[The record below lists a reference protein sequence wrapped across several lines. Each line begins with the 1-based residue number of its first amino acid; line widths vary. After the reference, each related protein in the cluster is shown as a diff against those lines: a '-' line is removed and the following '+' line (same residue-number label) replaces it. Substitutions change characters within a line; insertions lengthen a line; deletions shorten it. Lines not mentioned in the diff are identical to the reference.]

1 MSKFKVLIVAAAA
14 VLMSACAASGPKV
27 RTDRDP
33 TADLASYKTFGF
45 YDQLLG
51 DRARYSSIMSNR
63 LRAAT
68 IEQMSKLGYTYD
80 VRAPQ
85 LRVNLFLQVANRAE
99 VRSTPATGFRP
110 IAWAGYPREIETV
123 GYKAGTLRIDLVDA
137 ARGASVWQGVAEGR
151 IPEESLRNPG
161 PAVDEAVRSIF
172 RQFPDATRK

>member
-1 MSKFKVLIVAAAA
+1 MFTIRVLFIAAAA
-14 VLMSACAASGPKV
+14 VLMAACAASGPKV

-33 TADLASYKTFGF
+33 TADLSSYKTFGF

-51 DRARYSSIMSNR
+51 DRARYSTIMSNR

-68 IEQMSKLGYTYD
+68 IEQMTKLGYTYD

-85 LRVNLFLQVANRAE
+85 LRINLFLQVSDRVD

-110 IAWAGYPREIETV
+110 LAWGGAPRDVETV

-137 ARGASVWQGVAEGR
+137 VRSASVWQGVAESR
-151 IPEESLRNPG
+151 ISEEAMRNPG

-172 RQFPDATRK
+172 RKFPDTTRK